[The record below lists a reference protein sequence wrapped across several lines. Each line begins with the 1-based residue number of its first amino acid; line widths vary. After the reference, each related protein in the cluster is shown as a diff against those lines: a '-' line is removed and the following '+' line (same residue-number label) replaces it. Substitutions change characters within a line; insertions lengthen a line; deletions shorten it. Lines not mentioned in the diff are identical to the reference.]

1 MRFDRHCLF
10 TARVQDDFDVAMLIA
25 GLSSDHEFAV
35 KDGKLYAIALEDCI
49 VSSKKPLC
57 QMSERDLQEEIQELH
72 VADERHPVHC
82 LVQRGAFDLD

>member
-10 TARVQDDFDVAMLIA
+10 IARVQDDFDVAMLIA
-25 GLSSDHEFAV
+25 GLSSDHEFAI

-57 QMSERDLQEEIQELH
+57 QMWGEFFFVGTRRRARS
-72 VADERHPVHC
+72 P
-82 LVQRGAFDLD
+82 RGNPRTTCGR